1 MFIRRTK
8 TRTTASG
15 EHYYSH
21 RIVDTYRVGERVRQ
35 RTLLNLG
42 SGFHVPREQWPA
54 LSQRI
59 EQILLG
65 QQMLLPPSSPE
76 VERDA
81 QNLAALLLDKYAG
94 TDLLLSPEKADTGAQ
109 ESAATAECQPQDQA
123 DGRDL
128 HCVDLNSM
136 EFMNSRSIGG
146 EAVALSAL
154 RQVKL
159 DEQFAALGFNRK
171 QVSAAIGN
179 IIGRMVQPGS
189 ELSTH
194 QWLQERSAL
203 GELLECDYGMQG
215 LSSLY
220 RASDLLWKHRD
231 AIESFLYRQHCAL
244 FDVEETITLF
254 DLTNTFFEGTGK
266 YNALAAY
273 GRSKEKRTDCPLV
286 TLALVLDGSGFSR
299 RSQIFPGN
307 VSEPGTLQQMIE
319 SLRSPV
325 EPGKTQDNAAG
336 AQQENTEELSQQAM
350 DLRTPPTIVMD
361 AGIASQENIDWLC
374 EQGYPYIVVS
384 RQHHLA
390 FDEEKAVVVK
400 EGKNGTVRAVRV
412 EREDGEIALYCHSE
426 QREAKERAID
436 TRFSKRFEQELD
448 SLAAGLAKPRRLKHA
463 KKVCEKIGRLRQ
475 KYARASRHYEI
486 TTETDEKGEKTL
498 ALHYKRIE
506 REEDSNAHPG
516 VYCLRSNQRE
526 WDAAQLWRTYTMLTD
541 LEAVFRS
548 LKSELG
554 MRPVYHQKTHRVEG
568 HIFITLL
575 AYNLV
580 HQIRLGLKAKG
591 INDSWETIRT
601 ALCTQ
606 MRTTA
611 TVRGKEGEQIH
622 IRKSNYPNA
631 SQQVLLRALELTW
644 NPGKTVKTV
653 VTPKKHK
660 SSAITEYENF

>member
-15 EHYYSH
+15 EHYYSY
-21 RIVDTYRVGERVRQ
+21 RLVDSYRVDQCVRQ
-35 RTLLNLG
+35 RSLLNLG
-42 SGFHVPREQWPA
+42 SGFSFPREQWPE

-59 EQILLG
+59 AQIVFG
-65 QQMLLPPSSPE
+65 QTTLLLPFSPE
-76 VERDA
+76 VEREA
-81 QNLAALLLDKYAG
+81 QNIAALLLSKYAG
-94 TDLLLSPEKADTGAQ
+94 TDLLLSPEKADTDTP
-109 ESAATAECQPQDQA
+109 ESAATAEYQPQDQV
-123 DGRDL
+123 DSRDL
-128 HCVDLNSM
+128 HCVDLNSL
-136 EFMNSRSIGG
+136 EFMNSRSVGG

-154 RQVKL
+154 KQVKL
-159 DEQFAALGFNRK
+159 DDKFAALGFNRK
-171 QVSAAIGN
+171 QISAAIGN

-220 RASDLLWKHRD
+220 RASDLLWKHHD
-231 AIESFLYRQHCAL
+231 VIESFLYQQHCAL

-266 YNALAAY
+266 LNALAAY

-299 RSQIFPGN
+299 RSRIFPGN

-319 SLRSPV
+319 SLRSSV
-325 EPGKTQDNAAG
+325 EPEKKQDNDAG
-336 AQQENTEELSQQAM
+336 DQQENTGELSQQAM

-384 RQHHLA
+384 RKQHLE
-390 FDEEKAVVVK
+390 FDEEKAIIVK
-400 EGKNGTVRAVRV
+400 EAKNGTVRAMRV
-412 EREDGEIALYCHSE
+412 KNEDGEIELYCHSE
-426 QREAKERAID
+426 QREAKDQAIKE
-436 TRFSKRFEQELD
+436 RFSKRFEQELD
-448 SLAAGLAKPRRLKHA
+448 YLAEGLAIPRRLKNA

-486 TTETDEKGEKTL
+486 TTETDDKGEKTI
-498 ALHYKRIE
+498 ALHYKRVE
-506 REEDSNAHPG
+506 REEDPNAHPG
-516 VYCLRSNQRE
+516 VYCLRSNQSE
-526 WDAAQLWRTYTMLTD
+526 WDEERLWRTYTMLTD

-580 HQIRLGLKAKG
+580 HQIRLGLKDKG
-591 INDSWETIRT
+591 INDSWETIRST
-601 ALCTQ
+601 LSTQ

-631 SQQVLLRALELTW
+631 SQQVLLRALELRW
-644 NPGKTVKTV
+644 NPGKTVKTI

-660 SSAITEYENF
+660 SSAITEHENF